1 MRVEHEE
8 GATVETNERK
18 RNFRLSRALPEKPFK
33 KIGEK
38 WYKDLG
44 QSMLGMTMIRV
55 VMTELV

>member
-18 RNFRLSRALPEKPFK
+18 RNFRLSRASPEKPLK

-38 WYKDLG
+38 QYKDLG